1 MNYELWDGCDK
12 WDEWDRWDG
21 ERIVNS
27 ELDTSCKLAPAGAY
41 HREIHTNEYF
51 RNIADRLEEAEADG
65 LNDKMLSELC
75 VRDELEA
82 IRNDLLFNNIIW

>member
-1 MNYELWDGCDK
+1 MNFELG
-12 WDEWDRWDG
+12 
-21 ERIVNS
+21 
-27 ELDTSCKLAPAGAY
+27 TSCKLTPAGAY

-51 RNIADRLEEAEADG
+51 RDIADRLEEAEADG

-75 VRDELEA
+75 VRDELEN

>member
-1 MNYELWDGCDK
+1 M
-12 WDEWDRWDG
+12 
-21 ERIVNS
+21 NS
-27 ELDTSCKLAPAGAY
+27 ELGTSCKLAPVGAY
-41 HREIHTNEYF
+41 HYEIHTDKYF

-65 LNDKMLSELC
+65 LNDKLLSELC

>member
-1 MNYELWDGCDK
+1 MNCKLG
-12 WDEWDRWDG
+12 
-21 ERIVNS
+21 
-27 ELDTSCKLAPAGAY
+27 TSYKLAPAGAY

>member
-12 WDEWDRWDG
+12 WDKWDKRNG

-27 ELDTSCKLAPAGAY
+27 ELDTSYKLAPAGAY

-65 LNDKMLSELC
+65 LNDKMLEIQKE
-75 VRDELEA
+75 RK
-82 IRNDLLFNNIIW
+82 NNCKK

>member
-1 MNYELWDGCDK
+1 MNFELG
-12 WDEWDRWDG
+12 
-21 ERIVNS
+21 
-27 ELDTSCKLAPAGAY
+27 TSYKFATAGAY
-41 HREIHTNEYF
+41 HQEIHTNEYF

-65 LNDKMLSELC
+65 LNDKLLSELC

>member
-1 MNYELWDGCDK
+1 MNCELG
-12 WDEWDRWDG
+12 
-21 ERIVNS
+21 
-27 ELDTSCKLAPAGAY
+27 TSCKLALAGAY